1 MKQKYNQIIEKYSNK
16 KKSIFLTFLFIT
28 FIISASLFYN
38 DIFSYSLLMNGIPAL
53 IIILGEMFPPDFTN
67 INTWYK
73 PCLDSIT
80 MSISSTFLALIIA
93 LPLSFIA
100 ARNLSKFFLIT
111 SIVRLYFS
119 IFRAIPDLVMG
130 ILIVAAVGFGSI
142 SGTLAIAI
150 HSVGMLGKFISE
162 SIERSDEQITN
173 IIVANGASKIQVL
186 RFGILPQ
193 IYQELVDLVMYRWE
207 YNFRQSTIMGIVGA
221 GGIGFELIMS
231 LRLMN
236 YQEVFAILLIIF
248 VLITA
253 VDSLSY
259 IIRNSSK

>member
-100 ARNLSKFFLIT
+100 ARNLSKFF
-111 SIVRLYFS
+111 
-119 IFRAIPDLVMG
+119 
-130 ILIVAAVGFGSI
+130 
-142 SGTLAIAI
+142 
-150 HSVGMLGKFISE
+150 
-162 SIERSDEQITN
+162 N
-173 IIVANGASKIQVL
+173 N
-186 RFGILPQ
+186 
-193 IYQELVDLVMYRWE
+193 
-207 YNFRQSTIMGIVGA
+207 
-221 GGIGFELIMS
+221 
-231 LRLMN
+231 
-236 YQEVFAILLIIF
+236 
-248 VLITA
+248 
-253 VDSLSY
+253 
-259 IIRNSSK
+259 

>member
-1 MKQKYNQIIEKYSNK
+1 
-16 KKSIFLTFLFIT
+16 
-28 FIISASLFYN
+28 
-38 DIFSYSLLMNGIPAL
+38 
-53 IIILGEMFPPDFTN
+53 
-67 INTWYK
+67 
-73 PCLDSIT
+73 
-80 MSISSTFLALIIA
+80 
-93 LPLSFIA
+93 
-100 ARNLSKFFLIT
+100 
-111 SIVRLYFS
+111 
-119 IFRAIPDLVMG
+119 MG
-130 ILIVAAVGFGSI
+130 IIIVAAVGFGSI

-173 IIVANGASKIQVL
+173 IIIANGASKIQVL